1 MGFQDNSPIANI
13 RCITGIVT
21 AMTGS
26 WTEAKV
32 ESTKRAGRKMIIL
45 FNRGVT
51 KIFWTFEGADV
62 GTPQDIRN
70 CHALKAGSTISLPIS
85 DNIPV
90 YVRSASGTNKVVVS
104 ELA

>member
-1 MGFQDNSPIANI
+1 MSNLDLSPVANV

-32 ESTKRAGRKMIIL
+32 ESEKRAARKMVIL

-51 KIFWTFEGADV
+51 KIFWTFEGAVV

-90 YVRSASGTNKVVVS
+90 YVRSATGTNKVVVS

>member
-1 MGFQDNSPIANI
+1 MGFQDNSPVATI

-26 WTEAKV
+26 WTECKV
-32 ESTKRAGRKMIIL
+32 QSERRAGRKEVII
-45 FNRGVT
+45 FNRGVS
-51 KIFWTFEGADV
+51 KIFWTFDGAVV

-70 CHALKAGSTISLPIS
+70 CHALKAGATLSLPIG

-90 YVRSASGTNKVVVS
+90 YVRSATGTNKVVVS

>member
-1 MGFQDNSPIANI
+1 MGLDSTPVANI

-32 ESTKRAGRKMIIL
+32 QSIRRSGRKMVLI

-51 KIFWTFEGADV
+51 KIFWTFEGADT

-90 YVRSASGTNKVVVS
+90 YVRSATGTNKVVVS

>member
-1 MGFQDNSPIANI
+1 MSNLDLSPVANI

-32 ESTKRAGRKMIIL
+32 QSERRSGRKMVIL
-45 FNRGVT
+45 FNRGVS

-70 CHALKAGSTISLPIS
+70 CHALKAGSSISLPIS
-85 DNIPV
+85 DSIPV
-90 YVRSASGTNKVVVS
+90 YVASATKTNKVVVS